1 MSAFFESDRFKRIKN
16 LIIGAGASIVLVGAL
31 FKILHWEGAD
41 LMLMVGMFTEAFIFL
56 LLGVLPPHKDYYW
69 EKIYPDLD
77 IAPEV
82 EEAKTGKKLNANKLE
97 PKKSVTQQLD
107 TMLEQAQ
114 VEPVMI
120 ERLGENLR
128 KLGENIEKLSD
139 VQDAA
144 VNTNEYTTKVK
155 EATAAVSDM
164 REAYNNAANA
174 MSQITA
180 SSVDTT
186 KYHEQVQMVTKNL
199 SQLNAIYELELQDTN
214 NHLKAMNRFYGS
226 LNSAMDNLN
235 DSLTDTN
242 KYREEIGKLSGNLAS
257 LNRVYG
263 NMLNAM
269 NMGSGAHN

>member
-16 LIIGAGASIVLVGAL
+16 LIIGIGASVVLVGAL
-31 FKILHWEGAD
+31 FKILHWPGAD
-41 LMLMVGMFTEAFIFL
+41 QMLMVGMLTEAFLFL
-56 LLGVLPPHKDYYW
+56 MLGILPPHKDYYW

-82 EEAKTGKKLNANKLE
+82 EEARTGKKVHKMPTE
-97 PKKSVTQQLD
+97 PKESVTRQLD
-107 TMLEQAQ
+107 KMLEDSK

-120 ERLGENLR
+120 ERLGENLK

-144 VNTNEYTTKVK
+144 VNTNEYSTKIK
-155 EATAAVSDM
+155 DASNAVAEM
-164 REAYNNAANA
+164 RDAYSNAARA
-174 MSQITA
+174 MEQIT
-180 SSVDTT
+180 STSVDTG

-214 NHLKAMNRFYGS
+214 NHLKAMNKFYGS
-226 LNSAMDNLN
+226 LNSAMDNLQ

-242 KYREEIGKLSGNLAS
+242 KYREEIAQLSNNLAA

-263 NMLNAM
+263 NMLSAM
-269 NMGSGAHN
+269 SMGATRQ

>member
-16 LIIGAGASIVLVGAL
+16 LIIGIGASVVLVGAL

-41 LMLMVGMFTEAFIFL
+41 IMLMVGMFTEAFIFM
-56 LLGVLPPHKDYYW
+56 LLGILPPHKDYYW

-77 IAPEV
+77 VAPEV
-82 EEAKTGKKLNANKLE
+82 EEAKTGKKLNKLE

-107 TMLEQAQ
+107 KMLEESS
-114 VEPVMI
+114 VEPIMI
-120 ERLGENLR
+120 ERLGDNLR

-155 EATAAVSDM
+155 EATEAVSDM
-164 REAYNNAANA
+164 REAYNQAAQA

-186 KYHEQVQMVTKNL
+186 KYHEQVQMVTKSL
-199 SQLNAIYELELQDTN
+199 GQLNAIYELELQDTN

-235 DSLTDTN
+235 DSLNDTQQ
-242 KYREEIGKLSGNLAS
+242 YREEISKLSGNLAS

-263 NMLNAM
+263 NMLAAM
-269 NMGSGAHN
+269 NMGTGNPSN

>member
-16 LIIGAGASIVLVGAL
+16 LIIGIGASVVLVGAL
-31 FKILHWEGAD
+31 FKILHWPGAD
-41 LMLMVGMFTEAFIFL
+41 QMLMVGMLTEAFLFL
-56 LLGVLPPHKDYYW
+56 MLGILPPHKDYYW

-82 EEAKTGKKLNANKLE
+82 EEAKSGKKVHKMTE
-97 PKKSVTQQLD
+97 PKESVTRQLD
-107 TMLEQAQ
+107 KMLEDSK

-120 ERLGENLR
+120 ERLGENLK

-144 VNTNEYTTKVK
+144 VNTNEYSTKIK
-155 EATAAVSDM
+155 DASMAVAEM
-164 REAYNNAANA
+164 RDAYSNAARA
-174 MSQITA
+174 MEQITA
-180 SSVDTT
+180 SSVDTS

-214 NHLKAMNRFYGS
+214 NHLKAMNKFYGS
-226 LNSAMDNLN
+226 LNSAMDNLQE
-235 DSLTDTN
+235 SLTDTS
-242 KYREEIGKLSGNLAS
+242 KYREEIAQLSNNLAA

-263 NMLNAM
+263 NMLSAM
-269 NMGSGAHN
+269 SMGATRS

>member
-1 MSAFFESDRFKRIKN
+1 
-16 LIIGAGASIVLVGAL
+16 
-31 FKILHWEGAD
+31 
-41 LMLMVGMFTEAFIFL
+41 MLMVGMFTEAFIFM
-56 LLGVLPPHKDYYW
+56 LLGILPPHKDYYW

-77 IAPEV
+77 VAPEV
-82 EEAKTGKKLNANKLE
+82 EEAKTGKKLNKLE

-107 TMLEQAQ
+107 KMLEESS
-114 VEPVMI
+114 VEPIMI
-120 ERLGENLR
+120 ERLGDNLR

-155 EATAAVSDM
+155 EATEAVSDM
-164 REAYNNAANA
+164 REAYNQAAQA

-199 SQLNAIYELELQDTN
+199 GQLNAIYELELQDTN

-226 LNSAMDNLN
+226 LNSAMDNFN
-235 DSLTDTN
+235 DSLNDTQQ
-242 KYREEIGKLSGNLAS
+242 YREEISKLSGNLAS

-263 NMLNAM
+263 NMLAAM
-269 NMGSGAHN
+269 NMGAGNPNN